1 MGRGRDGA
9 KHSLMHRAAPHNKEF
24 SSPKLTG
31 AKAARVWV
39 QFRAGVTLPDKVPD
53 INSEHDG
60 SKSALH
66 DETDQRTRRAGT
78 GDRLSSTS
86 VQESEAAIGWKELRF
101 GACDPTPALSFNLKN
116 QIFGSTELWLLL
128 SIKLE

>member
-1 MGRGRDGA
+1 MGLWTASCSLPFLFKIFILEPSSRCYWQQVGRGRDGA
-9 KHSLMHRAAPHNKEF
+9 KHPMMHRAAPHDKEF
-24 SSPKLTG
+24 ASPQVTG

-53 INSEHDG
+53 INSEHDR

-66 DETDQRTRRAGT
+66 DETDQRTCRAGT

-86 VQESEAAIGWKELRF
+86 VQESEAAIG
-101 GACDPTPALSFNLKN
+101 
-116 QIFGSTELWLLL
+116 
-128 SIKLE
+128 